1 MAKTIRIILAED
13 SPTVR
18 RYLANLIEE
27 APDMEVVGEA
37 NNGEEAIRLV
47 EELRPDVVSMDINM
61 PEVDGLEATRR
72 IMENT
77 PTPIVVV
84 SGLLDVD
91 IHLSLKAIEA
101 GALAVISKPPS
112 RDNPTFIEKKR
123 QLLMTLRAMAD
134 VRVISRRRPRLARD
148 KLSDTQ
154 QSESKITD
162 TKHPAP
168 EIIVIGA
175 STGGPSA
182 LLQFIKDMPHN
193 LSIPIVIVQHMP
205 DEFIKGFALW
215 LDNTTPLQVSIA
227 EHERILEKGTITIAP
242 GVANLRV
249 IKRNNQLMT
258 QLSTDFDHSR
268 YIPSVDV
275 LFESVAISVGKTTLG
290 IILTGMGDDGAKGL
304 LAIRQAGGITMVQDE
319 SSSIVFGMPHA
330 AIERGAAHH
339 IVPLVNLAS
348 KVKKML

>member
-1 MAKTIRIILAED
+1 MAKDIRIILAED

-27 APDMEVVGEA
+27 SPDMRVVGEA
-37 NNGEEAIRLV
+37 KNGDEAVRLV
-47 EELRPDVVSMDINM
+47 EELRPDVISMDINM
-61 PEVDGLEATRR
+61 PDVDGLEATRR

-112 RDNPTFIEKKR
+112 RDNPTFAEKQR

-134 VRVISRRRPRLARD
+134 VKVISRRKSRLATV
-148 KLSDTQ
+148 KTPETGQVENIASD
-154 QSESKITD
+154 I
-162 TKHPAP
+162 KHTTP

-182 LLQFIKDMPHN
+182 LLQFIKDMPRD

-215 LDNTTPLQVSIA
+215 LDNTTPLKVIIA
-227 EHERILEKGTITIAP
+227 EHEQILDKGTITIAP
-242 GVANLRV
+242 GYANLRIV
-249 IKRNNQLMT
+249 KRNNRLMT
-258 QLSTDFDHSR
+258 QLSTETEQSR
-268 YIPSVDV
+268 YMPSVDV
-275 LFESVAISVGKTTLG
+275 LFESVATSVWKQTLG
-290 IILTGMGDDGAKGL
+290 IILTG
-304 LAIRQAGGITMVQDE
+304 I
-319 SSSIVFGMPHA
+319 
-330 AIERGAAHH
+330 
-339 IVPLVNLAS
+339 
-348 KVKKML
+348 